1 MLSFAL
7 WKKLAVFGAL
17 ALGLLYAVPNFI
29 DAPEEGGLASILP
42 GQSVNL
48 GLDLQGGSYLL
59 LKVDMEKVERERLS
73 DIAENL
79 RSYLRS
85 QRAGF
90 NGLKSDDKQTVFR
103 LRKEEDKQKLTQFF
117 NELGR
122 EFNVTNVNLS
132 YQIAYTEEGL
142 FALAGRTVE
151 QSIEIVRKRL
161 DPDGTKEPLIQRQ
174 GRDRILIQLPGVDD
188 PERIKRLIGRTAKL
202 SFQLV
207 DPRISAS
214 EARQQGR
221 VPPGSTLLEGMKEGD
236 AAVAGAKAGLASR
249 TNTLFSVP
257 MLMYMVYSV
266 HGGGVDI
273 SMNAVLVGLAII
285 FAIEANAIWGKMLPA
300 ITSVRAVITSSFIL
314 AVVMK
319 IITDVM

>member
-1 MLSFAL
+1 MLLFAL

-122 EFNVTNVNLS
+122 DFNVTNDNLS

-142 FALAGRTVE
+142 LSCWQNSRTVYE
-151 QSIEIVRKRL
+151 M
-161 DPDGTKEPLIQRQ
+161 
-174 GRDRILIQLPGVDD
+174 
-188 PERIKRLIGRTAKL
+188 
-202 SFQLV
+202 
-207 DPRISAS
+207 SAS
-214 EARQQGR
+214 
-221 VPPGSTLLEGMKEGD
+221 V
-236 AAVAGAKAGLASR
+236 
-249 TNTLFSVP
+249 
-257 MLMYMVYSV
+257 
-266 HGGGVDI
+266 
-273 SMNAVLVGLAII
+273 
-285 FAIEANAIWGKMLPA
+285 
-300 ITSVRAVITSSFIL
+300 
-314 AVVMK
+314 
-319 IITDVM
+319 